1 MEFKVDGEWMMEEE
15 GMEEVKNRHASHSI
29 AKIICNIDQ
38 GDQIFPILGAVGRPD
53 AGGPCH

>member
-1 MEFKVDGEWMMEEE
+1 MMEEE
-15 GMEEVKNRHASHSI
+15 GMEEVKHSI